1 MIFRPQRT
9 SHCNICN
16 NCVLNFDHHC
26 VWLGTCIG
34 RRNYKW
40 FIYFVSTLASFCLYI
55 VAMSIFSIV
64 VNVAEVSDDD
74 PMEDLGERWYSFLL
88 GIYAA
93 IVSSIKY

>member
-1 MIFRPQRT
+1 M
-9 SHCNICN
+9 
-16 NCVLNFDHHC
+16 
-26 VWLGTCIG
+26 
-34 RRNYKW
+34 
-40 FIYFVSTLASFCLYI
+40 STLASFCLYI

-93 IVSSIKY
+93 IVSSLNLNTFVVCLLCFRVMHVPLQDHWVKLVDEFEFKRI